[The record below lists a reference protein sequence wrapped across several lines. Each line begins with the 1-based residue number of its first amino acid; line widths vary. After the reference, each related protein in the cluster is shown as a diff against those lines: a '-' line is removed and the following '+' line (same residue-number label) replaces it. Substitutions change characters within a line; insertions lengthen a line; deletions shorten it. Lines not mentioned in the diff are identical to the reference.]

1 MIANKVV
8 CLDALSP
15 VRAFEFSAEG
25 PIGDIRQR
33 NGLFAS

>member
-8 CLDALSP
+8 CLDAHSP
-15 VRAFEFSAEG
+15 VRALKFFAG
-25 PIGDIRQR
+25 VAIGDIRQR